1 MITIQLEYISC
12 FEARSETVKHTFLN
26 SSFKLSSSL
35 ISLSKVVEC
44 PIDYEKIYS
53 YVMMLFTKHYTHEP
67 LRLIGVTLNNV
78 KRKDSIIQQMNI
90 FDTKNNK
97 TDPIDSLIE
106 NINK

>member
-1 MITIQLEYISC
+1 
-12 FEARSETVKHTFLN
+12 
-26 SSFKLSSSL
+26 
-35 ISLSKVVEC
+35 
-44 PIDYEKIYS
+44 
-53 YVMMLFTKHYTHEP
+53 MMLFTKHYTHEP

-106 NINK
+106 NINKMTSAHLIKAKDYRLDSKRHDGNS